1 MAVELGVRVCILE
14 DQQQFILHHQ
24 VMEQQT
30 NDQVTLAMVSQARK
44 RFPHLNACSFDQGFH
59 SLTNQIALKAQLDL
73 VVLPRKGRPGQQARE
88 EEQTGPFV
96 KARRAHCA
104 ENPKF

>member
-30 NDQVTLAMVSQARK
+30 DDQVTLATVSQARK

-73 VVLPRKGRPGQQARE
+73 VVLPRKRE
-88 EEQTGPFV
+88 
-96 KARRAHCA
+96 KKSRRAPSSKPA
-104 ENPKF
+104 GPTAQKTPNFDVKI